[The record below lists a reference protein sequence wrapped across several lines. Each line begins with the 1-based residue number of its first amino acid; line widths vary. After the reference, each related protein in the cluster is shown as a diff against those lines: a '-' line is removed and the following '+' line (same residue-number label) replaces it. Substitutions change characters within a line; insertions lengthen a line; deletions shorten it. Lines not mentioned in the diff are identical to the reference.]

1 MVMQYRRMVDG
12 RMVVCKL
19 AEMFDRVM
27 FACVLEGRST
37 EVDPFV
43 SRVKNQ
49 TINVYWSLV
58 GVV

>member
-19 AEMFDRVM
+19 AEMF
-27 FACVLEGRST
+27 ACVLEGRST

-43 SRVKNQ
+43 SRVKNH

-58 GVV
+58 GVL